1 MVLLRLNNFTQDNL
15 PQASVSS
22 SNQPASNQ
30 SGSNQLTS
38 IQSEISPILTPLA
51 YALGCWIVLPA
62 YFNIQITGQ
71 ENLPKEGPV
80 ILAPTHRSRWD
91 ALLVPYAAGRFV
103 TGRDIHFMVTA
114 DEVKGFQGWLIR
126 RLGGF
131 PVNPRQP
138 AIASLRHGLEV
149 LNNGE
154 MLVIFPEGGIFR
166 EKHLHHLKPGL
177 ARLALQAELSQP
189 GAGIKI
195 VPINL
200 DYSEPLPKWGC
211 RVNISIGKPLNVS
224 DYTQG
229 NTKRDAQR
237 LTADLATALRHL
249 IGEQQNVDQL
259 AKNELAKTELA
270 KTESA

>member
-1 MVLLRLNNFTQDNL
+1 MVLLRLNNSTQ
-15 PQASVSS
+15 ATVSS

-30 SGSNQLTS
+30 LTS
-38 IQSEISPILTPLA
+38 INSEISPILTPLA
-51 YALGCWIVLPA
+51 YALGCWIVLPT
-62 YFNIQITGQ
+62 YFNIQISGQ
-71 ENLPKEGPV
+71 ENLPTDGPV

-91 ALLVPYAAGRFV
+91 ALLVPYAAGRFA

-138 AIASLRHGLEV
+138 AIASLRYGVEV
-149 LNNGE
+149 LNKGE

-189 GAGIKI
+189 GSDIKI

-200 DYSEPLPKWGC
+200 DYNEPLPKWGC
-211 RVNISIGKPLNVS
+211 KVSISIGKPLNVS
-224 DYTQG
+224 DYMQG

-237 LTADLATALRHL
+237 LTADLTIALQRL
-249 IGEQQNVDQL
+249 IGEQQTADQL
-259 AKNELAKTELA
+259 AETELVELAELTETRQECLGNG
-270 KTESA
+270 